1 MSGVG
6 ERRAST
12 LDPSGEFP
20 FDIPTFLFHLF
31 VVISRHRELR
41 IDAAL
46 KPLGLNVARHRAISV
61 IARLEPCAMNELAEF
76 AAVDRTTLTRTV
88 DQLVQSGWVERTTP
102 KADRR
107 QVLLTLT
114 RDGRE
119 VFRKALKAV
128 YRVNIASLEAVP
140 ESESRIAARA
150 LRKIA
155 ANLVGDADLARRVIG
170 WEDKA
175 SQPR

>member
-1 MSGVG
+1 MSSAS

-12 LDPSGEFP
+12 LDPLGEFP
-20 FDIPTFLFHLF
+20 FDVPTYLFHLF
-31 VVISRHRELR
+31 VVISRHRELH

-88 DQLVQSGWVERTTP
+88 DQLVRSGWVTRATP

-107 QVLLTLT
+107 QVRLTLT
-114 RDGRE
+114 REGRE
-119 VFRKALKAV
+119 VFRKALKAL
-128 YRVNIASLEAVP
+128 YRINLAALEGIPDA
-140 ESESRIAARA
+140 ERRAAA
-150 LRKIA
+150 HTLRKIA
-155 ANLVGDADLARRVIG
+155 AGLVGDPDLSRRVIG
-170 WEDKA
+170 WEDKG
-175 SQPR
+175 